1 VTIWAHYWKRERV
14 EDGEGTFVGHSA
26 SSVFRQRGVKA
37 GDRMYVVSVLGGQL
51 RVIGRLDVE
60 DVVTQQRADDLFGRH
75 VWEGTDHVVAR
86 PGSGT
91 QRRLD
96 AFLPASRIGEFEVVG
111 ANGEVMP
118 VKLNRLDQVDV
129 LSLQGLREITAR
141 TATLFDHV
149 LGLKPDMDIAVKGAD
164 SI

>member
-1 VTIWAHYWKRERV
+1 MWAHYWKRERAEV
-14 EDGEGTFVGHSA
+14 GEGTFVGHSA

-37 GDRMYVVSVLGGQL
+37 GDRMYVISVLGGRL

-60 DVVTQQRADDLFGRH
+60 DVVTQQRAEELFGRH
-75 VWEGTDHVVAR
+75 LWEAPDHVVAR

-91 QRRLD
+91 PRRLD
-96 AFLPASRIGEFEVVG
+96 AFVPSSRIGELETVG
-111 ANGEVMP
+111 PDGEATPM
-118 VKLNRLDQVDV
+118 KLNRLGHIDV
-129 LSLQGLREITAR
+129 LSLQGVREITAR
-141 TATLFDHV
+141 TATQFDLV